1 MKKHVIFLLV
11 LFLLL
16 LFFTF
21 LTLLKGNNPFTF
33 PQLLRILRL
42 GRGDDFTILFQ
53 IRLPRVLGAIIVGG
67 ILSICGVVL
76 QAILR
81 NPLAEP
87 YTLGISGGASLGAA
101 IGIILG
107 WGIGFRIVSGF
118 AGSLFAL
125 GLVYALAYR
134 RGFSVSSL
142 ILGGVVVSFLFTSL
156 IWLFFSLSKR
166 WEIHEMYAWIM
177 GNLSSLSMNQVKLL
191 SLLVIPAS
199 FILYGLGRD
208 LNILLLGDEK
218 ATSLGVFPKKLRGFL
233 FLLVSYLAGV
243 CISFTGIIG
252 FVGLIVPHLLRQKL
266 GSQHIVL
273 LPAAFLGGGLFLLL
287 ADFLARNIIY
297 PQELPVGVITGIL
310 GGIFFLILFWSKK
323 EWEIPR

>member
-1 MKKHVIFLLV
+1 MR
-11 LFLLL
+11 
-16 LFFTF
+16 
-21 LTLLKGNNPFTF
+21 G
-33 PQLLRILRL
+33 
-42 GRGDDFTILFQ
+42 GDDFTILFQ
-53 IRLPRVLGAIIVGG
+53 IRFPRVLGAIIVGG

-107 WGIGFRIVSGF
+107 WAIGFRIVSGF
-118 AGSLFAL
+118 MGSLFAL

-156 IWLFFSLSKR
+156 IWLFFSLSRR
-166 WEIHEMYAWIM
+166 WEIHEMYSWIM

-191 SLLVIPAS
+191 SVLVIPAS

-310 GGIFFLILFWSKK
+310 GGLFFLILFWSKK